1 MNTPSVQSLVSKY
14 LSPIKGTRG
23 ELKEVNS
30 RAGTGKVYMRLEHL
44 VMSENM
50 ELLKKE
56 VGGRLD
62 FGLFPMK
69 SNYCTR
75 ERRRQKEYPMT
86 RKAHCGGDGYCLPH
100 RLAIA
105 PLSFQPV
112 TLANNFSFL

>member
-50 ELLKKE
+50 ELLKK
-56 VGGRLD
+56 R
-62 FGLFPMK
+62 
-69 SNYCTR
+69 S
-75 ERRRQKEYPMT
+75 RRMSKGHRSQ
-86 RKAHCGGDGYCLPH
+86 RSSQHIIKAVKFD
-100 RLAIA
+100 R
-105 PLSFQPV
+105 
-112 TLANNFSFL
+112 

>member
-56 VGGRLD
+56 VGG
-62 FGLFPMK
+62 
-69 SNYCTR
+69 C
-75 ERRRQKEYPMT
+75 QK
-86 RKAHCGGDGYCLPH
+86 
-100 RLAIA
+100 
-105 PLSFQPV
+105 V
-112 TLANNFSFL
+112 TGARGALNISSKL